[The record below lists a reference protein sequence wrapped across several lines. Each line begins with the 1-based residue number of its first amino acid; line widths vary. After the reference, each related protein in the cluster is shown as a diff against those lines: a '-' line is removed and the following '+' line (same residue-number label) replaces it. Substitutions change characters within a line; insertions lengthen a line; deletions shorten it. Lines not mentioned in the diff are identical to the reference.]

1 MSWYLMM
8 QWSLTIG
15 LLILIAF
22 VVRVMVQ
29 MYRTLAS
36 LDEALQT
43 VNRELPSILV
53 KLQLTLD
60 GVHSE
65 LDRVE
70 DIVASFH
77 DVSAKVHKTTSLV
90 QGAVASPVIRLV
102 GLAAG
107 ARTALSNLVG
117 RKKSV

>member
-1 MSWYLMM
+1 M
-8 QWSLTIG
+8 QWLLTIG
-15 LLILIAF
+15 LLVLIAF
-22 VVRVMVQ
+22 IIYVLVQ
-29 MYRTLAS
+29 MHRTLSS

-43 VNRELPSILV
+43 VNRELPAILS

-70 DIVASFH
+70 DIVTSFH

-107 ARTALSNLVG
+107 ARATLSNLVG
-117 RKKSV
+117 RKKR